1 MQIYILD
8 TEYEKV
14 SYIDVAESTL
24 WNVKYNDLGEAE
36 IYIPCDI
43 DMLSILR
50 KGYYLFRYDD
60 EMLCKIEKVEIETD
74 AENGDYIVATATD
87 MSKILAG
94 RIVRWNTAFSG
105 KVVHFVKKLI
115 EDNIINPKDDKKQS
129 HTARRIPNFV
139 FDMTESEMA
148 EFKET
153 ISTTVN
159 AEDLLQLI
167 ITTCKAFNY
176 GFRTSLDIDTKT
188 LKFKLIKGVDRT
200 NPTTDDYVE
209 FSHAYGNIIS
219 SKYETDD
226 SNYKN
231 VAYVSYK
238 SADKEDETVYL
249 LSVHNEAVEPS
260 GENRR
265 EVYVDGTNTS
275 RDISYEELVQMF
287 PNVTKE
293 SKTVTVENKTQT
305 ESTYYSGNIAVAT
318 SIKEVKENEETEEKI
333 TVTDYTYL
341 LLIRTLGYSTL
352 ETKKKTE
359 MFSGEVDVID
369 SYQYKI
375 DYNIGDI
382 VKVINEYGIE
392 ANAQV
397 IEIMESEDNDN
408 GFVVEPRF
416 QYVS

>member
-1 MQIYILD
+1 MQIYVLD
-8 TEYEKV
+8 TEYEKI

-24 WNVKYNDLGEAE
+24 WNKKHNDLGESE
-36 IYIPCDI
+36 IYIPCDME
-43 DMLSILR
+43 MLSVLR

-60 EMLCKIEKVEIETD
+60 DMLCQIEKVEIETD
-74 AENGDYIVATATD
+74 VENGDYIIATAKD

-115 EDNIINPKDDKKQS
+115 EDNIINPQDDKKQS
-129 HTARRIPNFV
+129 HTVRRIQNFV
-139 FDMTESEMA
+139 FDMTDKEMA
-148 EFKET
+148 QFTDT

-159 AEDLLQLI
+159 ADDLLQLI

-188 LKFKLIKGVDRT
+188 LKFRLYKGVDRT
-200 NPTTDDYVE
+200 IPTTDDYVE
-209 FSHAYGNIIS
+209 FSPAYGNIVS

-231 VAYVSYK
+231 VAYVGYK

-249 LSVHNEAVEPS
+249 LSVHNEAVEPR

-265 EVYVDGTNTS
+265 EVYVDGTSTS
-275 RDISYEELVQMF
+275 RDISYEELSQMF
-287 PNVTKE
+287 PSVQK
-293 SKTVTVENKTQT
+293 
-305 ESTYYSGNIAVAT
+305 SGNEYYITQNGSKVIVAT
-318 SIKEVKENEETEEKI
+318 SEGTGEDEKI

-341 LLIRTLGYSTL
+341 LLIRTIGYNTL

-359 MFSGEVDVID
+359 TFSGEVDMLD
-369 SYQYKI
+369 SYRYKI
-375 DYNIGDI
+375 DYDVGDI

-392 ANAQV
+392 SNAQV
-397 IEIMESEDNDN
+397 VEIMESEDNDN
-408 GFVVEPRF
+408 GYVVEPRF